1 MSGHEYGRLHVGPVL
16 SFIIVAIIL
25 FGSVRLISDSLH
37 ILMEST
43 PRHIDINELVEAMNS
58 TEGVKSIHDI
68 HVWSVCSNVHALSA
82 HILVLEMQVC
92 ETADLI
98 VVINEVLAG
107 KFNIT
112 LTTFQFESI
121 ECGRHLIHGV
131 KH

>member
-25 FGSVRLISDSLH
+25 FGSVRLISDLLH

-43 PRHIDINELVEAMNS
+43 PRHIDINELVKTVNS
-58 TEGVKSIHDI
+58 IEGVKSIHDI
-68 HVWSVCSNVHALSA
+68 HVWSMCFNVHALSA

-98 VVINEVLAG
+98 DVINAVLAG
-107 KFNIT
+107 KFNIP
-112 LTTFQFESI
+112 LTTFQSESV
-121 ECGRHLIHGV
+121 ECSRHLIY
-131 KH
+131 